1 MKDIWLVVIVASFVI
16 LTPLVSYFLCKRIFL
31 VKRESTQDPHKSPS
45 GEQYETFRDEIN
57 RMVEEACA
65 LPYEDVSIKSGDR
78 LKLCG
83 KLYVQ
88 HENAPLVILVHG
100 YRGNSCRDFAGG
112 LPYALEAGYNALL
125 IDQRAHGN
133 SEGKWTTLGTIERRD
148 IVKWIYFANER
159 FGEETPII
167 LSGISMGAATV
178 LMASDLNLPKNV
190 KGIIADSPY
199 TSPYE
204 IIKKVL
210 RDRRKPAALL
220 MPLLSLGTALFCGFG
235 LDEGDVISSVR
246 RTLIPML
253 LIHGEDDR
261 LVPCEMSRKIYQF
274 IGTKRK
280 KLVTVP
286 DADHGLS
293 FVVDPEGVKAAMDEF
308 IEAVVNGDWK

>member
-1 MKDIWLVVIVASFVI
+1 MKDIWIIMIAALFIMLI
-16 LTPLVSYFLCKRIFL
+16 TPISYFLCKTIFF
-31 VKRESTQDPHKSPS
+31 VKRESARNPHKPPS
-45 GEQYETFRDEIN
+45 GGQYEVFQDEIN

-65 LPYEDVSIKSGDR
+65 IPYEEVSIKSGDR

-88 HENAPLVILVHG
+88 HENAPLQILVHG
-100 YRGNSCRDFAGG
+100 YRGNACYDFSGG
-112 LPYALEAGYNALL
+112 LPHALKTGCNALL
-125 IDQRAHGN
+125 IDQRAHGA
-133 SEGKWTTLGTIERRD
+133 SEGKWTTLGIIERRD
-148 IVKWIYFANER
+148 LVKWINFANER

-178 LMASDLNLPKNV
+178 LMASNLNLPKNV

-210 RDRRKPAALL
+210 KDRHRPVFPI
-220 MPLLSLGTALFCGFG
+220 MPMLSLGTALFCGFG
-235 LDEGDVISSVR
+235 LDDANVISAVR
-246 RTLIPML
+246 QTLIPIL

-261 LVPCEMSRKIYQF
+261 LVPCEMSRKIYPF

-280 KLVTVP
+280 RLVTVP
-286 DADHGLS
+286 GAGHGLA
-293 FVVDPEGVKAAMDEF
+293 FMVDPEGVKTAINEF